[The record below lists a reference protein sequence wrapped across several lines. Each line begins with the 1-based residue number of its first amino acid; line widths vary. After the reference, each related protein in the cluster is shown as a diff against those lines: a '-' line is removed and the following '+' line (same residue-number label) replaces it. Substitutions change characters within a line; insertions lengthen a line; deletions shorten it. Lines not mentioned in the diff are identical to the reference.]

1 MDVAIKY
8 FYWFEMVEIEIS
20 NFLFYRYIIR
30 MIQVFLTKE
39 AVTNS
44 IGWPSK
50 IEQLA
55 LRILTFKPDIAKIK
69 RGY

>member
-8 FYWFEMVEIEIS
+8 FYWFEMVEIEIG
-20 NFLFYRYIIR
+20 NILFYRDIKR
-30 MIQVFLTKE
+30 MIQVFLTTE
-39 AVTNS
+39 AESNR

-50 IEQLA
+50 IEQMA
-55 LRILTFKPDIAKIK
+55 LGILTFKPDIAKIK